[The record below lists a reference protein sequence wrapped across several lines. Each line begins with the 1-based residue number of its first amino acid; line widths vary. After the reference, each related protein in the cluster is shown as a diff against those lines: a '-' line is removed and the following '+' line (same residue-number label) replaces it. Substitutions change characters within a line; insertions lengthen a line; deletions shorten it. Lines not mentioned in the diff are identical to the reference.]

1 MNFLSG
7 ETLMIAITMLCLIAL
22 SIIGTLLWVQGK
34 LKNLQTFLYAVRD
47 PNGIEKIE
55 TVTIGGVEQC
65 LHIRGRNKNNPIL
78 LFLHGGPGFP
88 NIGWFDAIQRPWE
101 DYFTVV
107 QWDQRQQGKSYYS
120 MKAIGDT
127 MTNQQMISDTEEVIE
142 YIRRYFKQEKIFL
155 MGKSYGSYLGMHMVS
170 RHPEWLYA
178 YIGDGQMISAVGY
191 IESEYEHL
199 LAHARS
205 VNNME
210 LVTKLETISPRIDP
224 NNRWSSFVAHE
235 GFIWRELSKIGRG
248 ISPRFSTIKDYGKL
262 APHRRWVSPLLSWR
276 DHVNR
281 VFGDKDALGFS
292 DYAFQEEF
300 MSVDINKEIGVEFKA
315 PIFLFTGAYDWH
327 VPREFQ
333 TQWFDSISAPHKEQ
347 VVFENSSHVPYLEEP
362 GKYLMALV
370 DKVLPMSS
378 QK

>member
-1 MNFLSG
+1 MAFLSG
-7 ETLMIAITMLCLIAL
+7 DTIVLLIVLLCLLAL
-22 SIIGTLLWVQGK
+22 SIGGTILWVQGK
-34 LKNLQTFLYAVRD
+34 LKDLQTFLYKVRD
-47 PNGIEKIE
+47 PDGIEKME
-55 TVTIGGVEQC
+55 AVNIGGVDQY
-65 LHIRGRNKNNPIL
+65 LHIRGRNKDNPVL

-107 QWDQRQQGKSYYS
+107 QWDQRQQGKSYYP
-120 MKAIGDT
+120 MKDIGKT
-127 MTNQQMISDTEEVIE
+127 MNNQQMIADTEELVA
-142 YIRRYFKQEKIFL
+142 YLRRQFKQEKIFL

-170 RHPEWLYA
+170 RHPEWLHA

-199 LAHARS
+199 LAHARN
-205 VNNME
+205 VNNTA
-210 LVTKLETISPRIDP
+210 LVTKLEAISPRINP
-224 NNRWSSFVAHE
+224 NNQWQSFVAHE
-235 GFIWRELSKIGRG
+235 GFIWQELNNLGKGM
-248 ISPRFSTIKDYGKL
+248 SPRFSQLKHYGKL
-262 APHRRWVSPLLSWR
+262 APSLRWISPLLSWS
-276 DHVNR
+276 DHFNR
-281 VFGDKDALGFS
+281 VFGDKDALSFS

-300 MSVDINKEIGVEFKA
+300 MKVDINNEIGVIFDT
-315 PIFLFTGAYDWH
+315 PIFLFTGAHDWH